1 MAGVSSGFEPFFRDV
16 SINPNIIPLEET
28 SKDEATRTKYL
39 VIDSRDR
46 DVAKYNINKYEIPLN
61 EHFENVVSIEL
72 VSTKLPFT
80 DNTEPYIVMKI
91 SGMDIIQSNNQ
102 ITNRATAIIYENP
115 DATNINFQDTVRK
128 KFNPPR
134 PISNF
139 KVSFYKYNGELY
151 DFNLNNEHSI
161 VLKITTLKQGRRV

>member
-72 VSTKLPFT
+72 QSIKLPFT
-80 DNTEPYIVMKI
+80 DNTEPYIIMKI
-91 SGMDIIQSNNQ
+91 SGMDIIQSNNHFFLFSY
-102 ITNRATAIIYENP
+102 TLVWYHPSVA
-115 DATNINFQDTVRK
+115 NILPVHFAQ
-128 KFNPPR
+128 
-134 PISNF
+134 
-139 KVSFYKYNGELY
+139 
-151 DFNLNNEHSI
+151 
-161 VLKITTLKQGRRV
+161 